1 MPDPACQSKSLGFE
15 TKVVRD
21 GSAIRHCTQ
30 CRPRKGGTGI
40 PVAGHPYRT
49 ISIKEKRVGLSG
61 KQFMHPFYQLFNINN
76 IYKTQN
82 YIKIAIFFP
91 FF

>member
-21 GSAIRHCTQ
+21 RSAIRHWTQ

-40 PVAGHPYRT
+40 PVAGHPNRT

-61 KQFMHPFYQLFNINN
+61 KQFMHHFYQLFR
-76 IYKTQN
+76 YQE
-82 YIKIAIFFP
+82 YIKLRITLK
-91 FF
+91 